1 MLQFILPAIVILVAI
16 IVIVA
21 IVVRHF
27 PQAASID
34 VGALP
39 EEQEAAMKA
48 ALMERR
54 LKRKILDTKN
64 KMLPF
69 LRKFGKFLKMS
80 WEKVHGRVAQMEQR
94 YRTKVDSMSSEQQ
107 EDVKQKIRRLLEEA
121 DKLTEEEKWSDGE
134 KKYIEVLSWDAQNI
148 NAFMGLGEMYF
159 EDRNFSQAQETFVY
173 LIKLI
178 RADKEGEEAI
188 SAFSTPLTDTQIN
201 EVFYDYAVCLQN
213 DEEHPKAIEQVKII
227 VERDEKNPKF
237 LDKLVELSILAKDR
251 STAFRTLSK
260 LKEVN
265 PENQKIESFEEQIFA
280 LPF

>member
-1 MLQFILPAIVILVAI
+1 MLQFFFPAVIIIVALIVII
-16 IVIVA
+16 A

-34 VGALP
+34 VESLP

-54 LKRKILDTKN
+54 LKRKILGAKN
-64 KMLPF
+64 KLAPF
-69 LRKFGKFLKMS
+69 FRKFGQSLKKM
-80 WEKVHGRVAQMEQR
+80 WESLHGRVSQMEQR

-121 DKLTEEEKWSDGE
+121 AKFKEEEKWSDGE
-134 KKYIEVLSWDAQNI
+134 KKYIEVLSWDHKNLD
-148 NAFMGLGEMYF
+148 AFLGLAEMYF
-159 EDRNFSQAQETFVY
+159 EQKNFVQAKETFIH

-178 RADKEGEEAI
+178 RSQDSGEEQI
-188 SAFSTPLTDTQIN
+188 SAFSTPLTEAQVN
-201 EVFYDYAVCLQN
+201 EVHYDFAVCLQN
-213 DEEHPKAIEQVKII
+213 EESHQEAIQQLLVV
-227 VERDEKNPKF
+227 VERDEKNPKY
-237 LDKLVELSILAKDR
+237 LDKLVELSILVKDR
-251 STAFRTLSK
+251 SGAFKALNK

-265 PENQKIESFEEQIFA
+265 PNNQKIETLEKLVLE